1 MVSVGGG
8 AGEGGGGGQSA
19 GQVESGAS
27 EVVEGD
33 GADDAT
39 GEESGDDGG
48 DDGGQMQE
56 LAGVARGGGGGEHG
70 SGSSQV
76 GDGLMVEPE
85 EPDGIDDAGE
95 ESEPSSAGP
104 DPARQLGDHGLRGGG
119 EAAGA

>member
-39 GEESGDDGG
+39 GEESG